1 MPLGGAQMSDVATRA
16 GLPRGAHLATHAE
29 LSTRH
34 AQDAPRQVR
43 DAPGRAPRP
52 EYATRVAEWGAQVR
66 AFQRSVALFQG
77 VAQLRARRRVTVR
90 RPMPA
95 PTGSADGSPSPSP
108 QETVRLTDEVPASG
122 RVVPAHPAG
131 TLTRRQ
137 REVAELVTVGL
148 TNAEIAGEL
157 VLTTGTVA
165 NHIEH
170 ILDRLGLRNRAQIA
184 AWAIRHLP
192 TGDCSRRGGG
202 PPHGDGTD

>member
-1 MPLGGAQMSDVATRA
+1 MSDVATRA
-16 GLPRGAHLATHAE
+16 GLPRGASLTMHAG

-43 DAPGRAPRP
+43 DAPGREPRP
-52 EYATRVAEWGAQVR
+52 GYATRVAEWGAQVR

-77 VAQLRARRRVTVR
+77 VAQLRARRRVAVR

-95 PTGSADGSPSPSP
+95 PTVSADGSPSPSSP
-108 QETVRLTDEVPASG
+108 RETARPTDEVPTSG
-122 RVVPAHPAG
+122 RVAAAHPAG

-202 PPHGDGTD
+202 PPPGDGTD